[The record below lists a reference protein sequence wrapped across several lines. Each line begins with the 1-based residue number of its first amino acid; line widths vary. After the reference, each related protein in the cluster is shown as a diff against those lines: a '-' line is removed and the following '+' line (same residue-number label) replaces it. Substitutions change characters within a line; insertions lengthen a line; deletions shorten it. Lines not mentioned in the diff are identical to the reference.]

1 MPGLSPRKSRGG
13 PERAWVADPLQEA
26 AVAVW
31 PGSGEESGSRWLLS
45 GGGGATGVAE
55 RQLYPFRE
63 YLEPIQ
69 S

>member
-1 MPGLSPRKSRGG
+1 M
-13 PERAWVADPLQEA
+13 
-26 AVAVW
+26 AVW

-45 GGGGATGVAE
+45 GGGGAAGVAE
-55 RQLYPFRE
+55 GQLYPFRE

>member
-1 MPGLSPRKSRGG
+1 MPHQSRGG
-13 PERAWVADPLQEA
+13 PERAGVADPLQEA

-31 PGSGEESGSRWLLS
+31 PGSREESGSRWLLS
-45 GGGGATGVAE
+45 GGGGAVGVAE
-55 RQLYPFRE
+55 GQLYPFRE